1 MTAYGLRF
9 TNTWTMTR
17 KPTTPRSKKA
27 EPAPPPPT
35 WDEKFIDGMIPWR
48 VEIAGVLLFLFT
60 MITLLA
66 LPGVT
71 QATWLDSWTHLLHQ
85 VFGWGAYPL
94 FFILALVGLLIAL
107 RKIERPLSTH
117 IRTSQIVGLELIW
130 LTLLPLSHILTGATL
145 ADAYLG
151 LGGGLVGWA
160 LSEPLLDLIG
170 PFLTWS
176 LYLVGLVWG
185 LALVFKFGWVNLL
198 ESLNYIS
205 IRLRRAGERM
215 APPERVMP
223 VVVPVVAAEK
233 ETAVSIPPPPSSL
246 PQNNQHPIDPL
257 IIIDDSADYDIGYD
271 LSHRDKRLPA
281 IDILEAGSATVM
293 SPTEID
299 EKKRIIEETLADFH
313 IPAEVIEIQRG
324 PAITQFGVEPGYIEK
339 TGPDGEIKQQ
349 KIRINQIASL
359 RPDLAMALAVTRLRI
374 EAPVPG
380 RGVVGIEVPN
390 NEISMVRMRSIL
402 ESDAFAK
409 IKSPMGVALGQGVSG
424 SPMAIDLTKLP
435 HLLIAGTTGSGKS
448 VCMNALISCLVF
460 NNTPERLNLIMIDP
474 KKVELI
480 RFNGLPHLIGTV
492 EVEADRA
499 VGVLRWLTA
508 EMDRRY
514 EMFAEVGARNLT
526 GYNQKIARRP
536 DVKKL
541 PYIAVFIDELA
552 DLMHM
557 YPGDVERTLC
567 RLAQMARATGIHL
580 VVATQ
585 RPSTDVI
592 TGLIKANFPARL
604 SFAVASG
611 IDSRVILDS
620 TGADQL
626 LGKGDMLFQ
635 SPDAA
640 APVRAQGVF
649 LSDAE
654 MERIVAHWQSTMPDY
669 EPMPAPWDSLIAKH
683 ALLDETDQL
692 LEQAIEIAQKQEFLS
707 TSLLQ
712 RRLRIGFPRAAR
724 IMEHLFEMG
733 LVEDPKTGGKTRKSY
748 VEESEEDPL
757 ENILNQEE
765 DE

>member
-1 MTAYGLRF
+1 MA
-9 TNTWTMTR
+9 R
-17 KPTTPRSKKA
+17 KSSSSRSKKA
-27 EPAPPPPT
+27 EPAQPPPT
-35 WDEKFIDGMIPWR
+35 WDEKFINSMVPWR
-48 VEIAGVLLFLFT
+48 VEIAGIMLFLFAI
-60 MITLLA
+60 ITLLA

-71 QATWLDSWTHLLHQ
+71 QADWLDAWTNFLRQ
-85 VFGWGAYPL
+85 IFGWGAYPL
-94 FFILALVGLLIAL
+94 FFILALAGLLIAV
-107 RKIERPLSTH
+107 RKVKRPLSTYLH
-117 IRTSQIVGLELIW
+117 TSQIIGLELIL
-130 LTLLPLSHILTGATL
+130 LTLLPISHILTGATQ

-160 LSEPLLDLIG
+160 MSEPLLEFIG
-170 PFLTWS
+170 PFLTWL
-176 LYLVGLVWG
+176 LYLIFLLWG
-185 LALVFKFGWVNLL
+185 IALVFKFSWEDLL
-198 ESLNYIS
+198 ESLNRIS
-205 IRLRRAGERM
+205 IRLRYVGEQV
-215 APPERVMP
+215 APPER
-223 VVVPVVAAEK
+223 
-233 ETAVSIPPPPSSL
+233 SIPAIEPIIDVQINAPSAVPL
-246 PQNNQHPIDPL
+246 PQNNQIQADDL
-257 IIIDDSADYDIGYD
+257 IIIDDSADYDTG
-271 LSHRDKRLPA
+271 SGMKRRDKRLPT
-281 IDILEAGSATVM
+281 IDILDEGSSTPMTPA
-293 SPTEID
+293 EID
-299 EKKRIIEETLADFH
+299 EKKQIIEKTLADFH

-339 TGPDGEIKQQ
+339 TGTDGEIKQQ
-349 KIRINQIASL
+349 KVRINQIASL

-390 NEISMVRMRSIL
+390 NEISIVRMRAIL
-402 ESDAFAK
+402 ASDAFAK
-409 IKSPMGVALGQGVSG
+409 IKSPLGVALGQGVSG
-424 SPMAIDLTKLP
+424 SPIAIDLAKLP

-460 NNTPERLNLIMIDP
+460 NNPPERLHLIMIDP

-480 RFNGLPHLIGTV
+480 RFNGLPHLIGSV

-514 EMFAEVGARNLT
+514 EMFSEVGARNLN
-526 GYNQKIARRP
+526 GYNRKIARRK
-536 DVKKL
+536 DRKKL
-541 PYIAVFIDELA
+541 PYLAVFIDELA
-552 DLMHM
+552 DLMNM

-611 IDSRVILDS
+611 MDSRVILDS
-620 TGADQL
+620 TGAEQL

-640 APVRAQGVF
+640 GAVRAQGVF
-649 LSDAE
+649 LSDNE
-654 MERIVAHWQSTMPDY
+654 MERIVAHWQKTLPDF
-669 EPMPAPWDSLIAKH
+669 EPIPTPWDTLIAKH

-692 LEQAIEIAQKQEFLS
+692 LEQAIEIAQKRDMIS

-724 IMEHLFEMG
+724 IMEHLYEMG
-733 LVEDPKTGGKTRKSY
+733 LVEDPKSGGKTRKSY
-748 VEESEEDPL
+748 VEGSEDDPL
-757 ENILNQEE
+757 NNILSQEE
-765 DE
+765 NE